1 MTRGGPRTTSP
12 PPTRP
17 SGRPRPRAR
26 RCTRASRS
34 SRPASPA
41 RSLRPRSS
49 RRYSGSRRCSSRSR
63 PPTRS
68 CTPPTSTCGSA
79 GCARA
84 CGPGSSCGGC
94 WPPGRTG
101 WLQRPVPEVT
111 RAMAEAPQ
119 PSPEDAYTAYSYLT
133 PGVDFRSF
141 ELVSEF
147 GRVPPY
153 VADLT
158 AEEQQRAQRLLA
170 DSLVI
175 SLHDHPSLF
184 PVRMEET
191 PDYYRTGRQHTGYAG
206 LAASG
211 MTVVFDNMMDGTAC
225 VTGHAPW
232 RWEDIITDL
241 GMRQADLAHQTGVMT
256 VRTVADIDEAYRSGR
271 VGLVFG
277 LEAATPI
284 ENELDRL
291 DVLYGLGL
299 RQIGIAYSDAN
310 ALGSGLSEPVDGGLT
325 AFGHRA
331 VTRMNQL
338 GLAVD
343 LSHSSERTALVFITH
358 AGARAVWDI
367 ARMKPDDVLR
377 AVAQT
382 GGVIGMSAAP
392 HTTLSQAHPRHTI
405 ESVMDHF
412 EYIAGLVG
420 IEHVAFGPDTF
431 WGDHVALHRIF
442 AHLLSIKAA
451 RGPAFE
457 PVAYVDGLENPAEN
471 FANICGWLVEHGYS
485 DDDTR
490 AVLGGNIYRALQSIW
505 VSA

>member
-1 MTRGGPRTTSP
+1 MTEA
-12 PPTRP
+12 
-17 SGRPRPRAR
+17 PRP
-26 RCTRASRS
+26 
-34 SRPASPA
+34 PAD
-41 RSLRPRSS
+41 
-49 RRYSGSRRCSSRSR
+49 
-63 PPTRS
+63 
-68 CTPPTSTCGSA
+68 
-79 GCARA
+79 
-84 CGPGSSCGGC
+84 GG
-94 WPPGRTG
+94 
-101 WLQRPVPEVT
+101 
-111 RAMAEAPQ
+111 
-119 PSPEDAYTAYSYLT
+119 YTAYSYLT
-133 PGVDFRSF
+133 PGVDFPSL
-141 ELVSEF
+141 ELAPEF

-153 VADLT
+153 AAGLT
-158 AEEQQRAQRLLA
+158 ADEDERAQRLLR

-191 PDYYRTGRQHTGYAG
+191 PDYYRTGRQHAGYAG

-232 RWEDIITDL
+232 RWDDIITDL
-241 GMRQADLAHQTGVMT
+241 GMRQADLAHQTAVMT

-284 ENELDRL
+284 ENEIDRL

-310 ALGSGLSEPVDGGLT
+310 SLGAGLAEATDAGLT
-325 AFGHRA
+325 AFGRRA
-331 VTRMNQL
+331 VTRMNKL
-338 GLAVD
+338 GLAID
-343 LSHSSERTALVFITH
+343 LSHAGDRTALDTCEHSERPVLITH

-367 ARMKPDDVLR
+367 PRMKPDDVLR
-377 AVAQT
+377 AVAGT

-392 HTTLSQAHPRHTI
+392 HTTLSEAHPRHSI

-412 EYIAGLVG
+412 RYCVDLVG
-420 IEHVAFGPDTF
+420 IDHVAFGPDTLY
-431 WGDHVALHRIF
+431 GDHVALHRVF
-442 AHLLSIKAA
+442 ARLLSIGAL

-457 PVAYVDGLENPAEN
+457 PVAYVDGLENPTEN
-471 FANICGWLVEHGYS
+471 FGNICGWLVQHGYS
-485 DDDTR
+485 DEDIR

-505 VSA
+505 IG